1 MTDTSVM
8 RASRSPL
15 TTVFAAAF
23 LAANVEAQTAAQVIQ
38 FQVTAVNQI
47 GVTGAPAPLV
57 INSAIPGGAPTSV
70 TANGGNYAIT
80 TNEANKKI
88 TASLDEPL
96 PAGVRLEISLAAPQG
111 AASAGD
117 VALGTAA
124 ADLVTGIS
132 TLAASA
138 LPITYR
144 LSADATVHMP
154 APETRTVTFT
164 IVSGS

>member
-1 MTDTSVM
+1 M
-8 RASRSPL
+8 RVVWSAIIG
-15 TTVFAAAF
+15 F
-23 LAANVEAQTAAQVIQ
+23 LAAGLSGRAHAQIATQVIQ
-38 FQVTAVNQI
+38 IQVTAINQI
-47 GVTGAPAPLV
+47 GVSGAPAPLV
-57 INSAIPGGAPTSV
+57 ISNATAGSAPASV
-70 TANGGNYAIT
+70 TAPGGSYAVT

-111 AASAGD
+111 AATAGD
-117 VALGTAA
+117 VSLTTSA

-132 TLAASA
+132 SLAASA

>member
-1 MTDTSVM
+1 MRSVP
-8 RASRSPL
+8 STL
-15 TTVFAAAF
+15 TTAFAAVF
-23 LAANVEAQTAAQVIQ
+23 LAANARAQSATQVIR

-47 GVTGAPAPLV
+47 GVTGVPAPLV
-57 INSAIPGGAPTSV
+57 INTATAGSNPASV
-70 TANGGNYAIT
+70 TANGGSYAVT

-96 PAGVRLEISLAAPQG
+96 PAGVRLEIALAAPQG

-154 APETRTVTFT
+154 APATRTVTFT
-164 IVSGS
+164 IVSGI